1 MNELKQEQTAQKSSE
16 LQQSDKLKSSENKA
30 TCLVEQLENLPF
42 QLVKSE
48 GEGYCLAMGKYR
60 TEGYMQTKE
69 EALERVEKIDWE
81 LIAIHTQLV
90 VDYILEQIKNHT
102 K

>member
-1 MNELKQEQTAQKSSE
+1 MNELKPSQTAQKSKE

-30 TCLVEQLENLPF
+30 NCLVEQLEGLPF

-48 GEGYCLAMGKYR
+48 GEGYCLTMGKYR
-60 TEGYMQTKE
+60 TEGYMRHKE
-69 EALERVEKIDWE
+69 DAIKRVKAIDWE

-90 VDYILEQIKNHT
+90 VDYILEQIKNHS